1 MNVVE
6 ISAYGAPEVLR
17 IAQRE
22 RPRPGP
28 GEILIRVRASGINRP
43 DILQR
48 KGYYAPPPGVSD
60 ILGLEVAGVI
70 EGGDAWAMEQ
80 AGLALND
87 RVCALLAGGGYAE
100 YCLAPVE
107 QCLKVPD
114 GLSDIEAASLPEA
127 CFTVWSNLF
136 DRGALQPD
144 EFVLV
149 HGGSSGI
156 GVTAIQMAKAWGA
169 RVGVTAGSQDKLE
182 ACKMLGAECLI
193 HYPTQDFV
201 EATLAW
207 TQGRGADVILDMVAG
222 DYIQRDL
229 ACLAKEGRLI
239 LIAVQGG
246 ARTQFDAAQLMLRRL
261 TITGSTLRPRPLT
274 FKSSIAR
281 SLRRVVWPWIESG
294 IFKPVVFRQYPAAE
308 VVSAHR
314 LMESHEHIGKLVLT
328 W

>member
-1 MNVVE
+1 M
-6 ISAYGAPEVLR
+6 
-17 IAQRE
+17 AQRD

-28 GEILIRVRASGINRP
+28 GELLIRVRASGINRP

-48 KGYYAPPPGVSD
+48 KGYYAPPPGASD

-70 EGGDAWAMEQ
+70 EEGDPYAMEQ
-80 AGLALND
+80 AGFALND

-107 QCLKVPD
+107 QCLKVPG
-114 GLSDIEAASLPEA
+114 GLTEVEAASLPEA

-136 DRGALQPD
+136 DRGGLQPG
-144 EFVLV
+144 ESVLV

-169 RVGVTAGSQDKLE
+169 RVAVTVGSQSKAQ
-182 ACKMLGAECLI
+182 ACQALGAECLI
-193 HYPTQDFV
+193 HYPSQNFV
-201 EATLAW
+201 EETLSW
-207 TQGRGADVILDMVAG
+207 TQSRGVNVILDMVAG
-222 DYIQRDL
+222 DYISRDL
-229 ACLAKEGRLI
+229 ACLAEEGRLI
-239 LIAVQGG
+239 IIAVQGG
-246 ARTQFDAAQLMLRRL
+246 AQSKFDAAQLMLRRL
-261 TITGSTLRPRPLT
+261 TITGSTLRSRSLA
-274 FKSSIAR
+274 FKASIAR
-281 SLRRVVWPWIESG
+281 SLCRFVWPWIESG
-294 IFKPVVFRQYPAAE
+294 LLKPVVFRQYAVAE